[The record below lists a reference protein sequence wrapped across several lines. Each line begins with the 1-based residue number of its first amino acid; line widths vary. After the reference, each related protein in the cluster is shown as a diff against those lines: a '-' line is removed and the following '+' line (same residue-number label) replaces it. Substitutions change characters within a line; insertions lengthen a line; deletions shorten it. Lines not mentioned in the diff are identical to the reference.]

1 MVIVVVIIAIMAGLA
16 IPVLD
21 SLLNPNQVLASVDMV
36 RSEWL
41 MARSWALEQGRP
53 YRFSV
58 QDGGGMFKTEPD
70 DPAVDG
76 DGSFTREGELPEPCF
91 FTPTIDGDP
100 PALGSPSGGSDYRAV
115 VVFLP
120 NGTARDDAALS
131 FGREGLLPVTLRIRA
146 LTGAVSQDKRGNSP

>member
-21 SLLNPNQVLASVDMV
+21 SMLNPNQVLASVDMV
-36 RSEWL
+36 RSEL
-41 MARSWALEQGRP
+41 LQARSWALEQGRP

-58 QDGGGMFKTEPD
+58 QDGGGNFKTEPD
-70 DPAVDG
+70 DAVVGEDG
-76 DGSFTREGELPEPCF
+76 FIREGELPEPCF
-91 FTPTIDGDP
+91 FTATVDGDP
-100 PALGSPSGGSDYRAV
+100 PVLGSPGGGSDYRAV

-131 FGREGLLPVTLRIRA
+131 FGREGLLPATLRVRA
-146 LTGAVSQDKRGNSP
+146 LTGAISQDKRGNSP